1 MKIELIATATFGLES
16 VVKREI
22 EKLGYRILKTE
33 DGKVT
38 YLSDERGIVRSNLW
52 LRAADRVLL
61 KMGEFK
67 ATTFEEL
74 YQQVKGIPFE
84 EWIPPDGKFTVSGT
98 SVKSALHHVPSCQS
112 ITKKAIVDRLSS
124 VYGIKEFAETGD
136 EHGVKVTI
144 LKDRVTLTMD
154 TSGKGL
160 HKRGYRV
167 KEVEAPIKE
176 TLAASLVQLSF
187 WNKDR
192 ILLDPFTGS
201 GTIPIEA
208 AMIGIN
214 MAPGLLRD
222 FVSEG
227 WNTIDKNL
235 WEEERKKAREEI
247 LNIKLKIGGS
257 DLDEEAV
264 KKAVENAG
272 KAGVDHLIEFSMK
285 DIKGLRTTEKNGVIV
300 TNPPYGERIGD
311 KKEIEY
317 IYKALS
323 EFMKEN
329 PSWSLFIISSD
340 KELESKVM
348 GRPADRRRKL
358 YNGRI
363 ETTFYQF
370 HGIRE

>member
-1 MKIELIATATFGLES
+1 M
-16 VVKREI
+16 
-22 EKLGYRILKTE
+22 
-33 DGKVT
+33 
-38 YLSDERGIVRSNLW
+38 
-52 LRAADRVLL
+52 
-61 KMGEFK
+61 
-67 ATTFEEL
+67 
-74 YQQVKGIPFE
+74 
-84 EWIPPDGKFTVSGT
+84 
-98 SVKSALHHVPSCQS
+98 
-112 ITKKAIVDRLSS
+112 
-124 VYGIKEFAETGD
+124 
-136 EHGVKVTI
+136 TI

-257 DLDEEAV
+257 DLDAEAV

-285 DIKGLRTTEKNGVIV
+285 DIKDLRTTEKNGVIV